1 MVWSL
6 CPTPPKTRSP
16 GISRGNRH
24 WAGLTPA
31 ERRSYEASLK
41 AYRDRLAIKAQE
53 KIERERREERL
64 RAIREEAW
72 AAGIAEGIAEGRA
85 EAAMQIVTKEVA
97 LRMVALKIPTKEVTE
112 ILEVTEEQIAA
123 WLAEQKGEA

>member
-1 MVWSL
+1 MPYAAKNTV
-6 CPTPPKTRSP
+6 
-16 GISRGNRH
+16 SRHLARKSAL
-24 WAGLTPA
+24 AGLTPA

-72 AAGIAEGIAEGRA
+72 AAGRAEGIA

-97 LRMVALKIPTKEVTE
+97 LRMMALNIPTKEVTE